1 MKKFLAI
8 LLCSITF
15 GLILVFNHSFQET
28 LEPSLYLYMIQ
39 NFLQD
44 TDSKN
49 AVASI
54 LLNYRMYDTMFEA
67 LILLTAIIGMQQFLP
82 RSKDMVSTSESD
94 TSVSQGSKGSNI
106 DESQHPKNP
115 SKEEV

>member
-1 MKKFLAI
+1 MKKLFSI
-8 LLCSITF
+8 LLCAFTF
-15 GLILVFNHSFQET
+15 GVIIYFNQSFPET

-49 AVASI
+49 AIAAI

-82 RSKDMVSTSESD
+82 RTKDMISTSENLEKQKTLLS
-94 TSVSQGSKGSNI
+94 S
-106 DESQHPKNP
+106 EKN
-115 SKEEV
+115 SSHGEV